1 MSPVHAI
8 WTERPQVVAPVIITS
23 GKQVIVAL
31 ALVKIF
37 QSHRILVV
45 VETKEAPV
53 LELKV
58 VAISGPRVLIFK
70 ILL

>member
-8 WTERPQVVAPVIITS
+8 WTERPQAVAPVIVTS

-31 ALVKIF
+31 GHVKIC
-37 QSHRILVV
+37 QSHRVLVV

-58 VAISGPRVLIFK
+58 EAISRPRVLIFK
-70 ILL
+70 TPL